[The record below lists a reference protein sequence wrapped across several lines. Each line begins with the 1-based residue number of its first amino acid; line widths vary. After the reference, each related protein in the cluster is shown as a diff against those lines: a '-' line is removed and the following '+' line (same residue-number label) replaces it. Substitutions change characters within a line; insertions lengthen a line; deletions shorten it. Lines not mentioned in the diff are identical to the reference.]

1 MLHELLLALSG
12 FSGDII
18 VYVSEPLVAPSSTSS
33 HHHPTL
39 SSLSSQNNENHPT
52 ATTTTATTNIQPQR
66 EGFYLDD
73 QLPFLH
79 ESEKHTIQQLCQ
91 IGFYYKKLSD
101 FITHYSSGSLY
112 ILALKQGLQE
122 ILEGYLRILT
132 RAEQEFCIW
141 EEVSSNEI
149 GGENSSSISSLN
161 PFSPT
166 PPSLFNSS
174 SLAVQQHNNST
185 GAIMPLTYLKQL
197 LRDYEIIFPNL
208 LDIVKQVQAEN
219 LSGAKLLDF
228 LYNATF
234 SGIPIIEASINRLL
248 YHCNVVL
255 MKQISAWMIY
265 GIISNQSEF
274 FVCEEVSSQP
284 NTSQSEEDLLK
295 TNDVWEKQYVLKTN
309 QIPSYISL
317 RVANKILFIGK
328 AIKILQTF
336 NNISKTDRQYKLP
349 NEELVG
355 FKEAMKIHETSRKY
369 NSFNFEF
376 TIDKIRIN
384 VGTHLWNLVVMDC
397 DLLGYIKSVREMYFL
412 GMGDFFLCF
421 IEDSDRIFNQPL
433 TPQHLVKDLKNIF
446 KQSSLKSSADNYKL
460 LDHYTVSYNKISLTD
475 TSNRYDL
482 LRSKHWPNEITLEF
496 NVGWPLN
503 LFFTDDLKEMYN
515 EIFKFL
521 LTCKRIQHKLTTS
534 WIPLTRNRSLKIFSG
549 LSWTLL
555 LRLKMANFVNS
566 LQFYLHTEVIE
577 GEFMAMEKSIKETKD
592 FETAKRLHQT
602 CIAKIHQRCFL
613 NKKQIMIPL
622 FTMLDQCLNLCDLV
636 SMLSNDLR
644 QERFQQSS
652 HRLEQ
657 IEKDF
662 ERNKNLLIQIA
673 PFLFAMGDVHA
684 FIDEK

>member
-18 VYVSEPLVAPSSTSS
+18 VHVSAMSEPSSSSQHSMDSSTSS
-33 HHHPTL
+33 
-39 SSLSSQNNENHPT
+39 SSFLRNGNTHANQI
-52 ATTTTATTNIQPQR
+52 TTNIQQR

-79 ESEKHTIQQLCQ
+79 ESEKNTIQQLCQ
-91 IGFYYKKLSD
+91 MGFYYKKLSD
-101 FITHYSSGSLY
+101 FMTHYSSGSLY

-132 RAEQEFCIW
+132 KAEQEFCIW
-141 EEVSSNEI
+141 EEEMSSYEI
-149 GGENSSSISSLN
+149 GGENSSFSSLH
-161 PFSPT
+161 PFSIP
-166 PPSLFNSS
+166 SS
-174 SLAVQQHNNST
+174 SFQTLQQNNNST

-197 LRDYEIIFPNL
+197 LRDYEIIFPHL

-228 LYNATF
+228 LYNSTF

-265 GIISNQSEF
+265 GIISNHSEF
-274 FVCEEVSSQP
+274 FVCEEISSQP
-284 NTSQSEEDLLK
+284 NTSQLEEELFK
-295 TNDVWEKQYVLKTN
+295 TNDVWNKQYVLKTN

-349 NEELVG
+349 NEELIG
-355 FKEAMKIHETSRKY
+355 FKEAMKIHETARKY

-376 TIDKIRIN
+376 TIDKIRIT

-397 DLLGYIKSVREMYFL
+397 DLLGYIKSVRDLFFI

-421 IEDSDRIFNQPL
+421 IEESDRIFSQPL

-446 KQSSLKSSADNYKL
+446 KQSSLKSSADNYKF

-475 TSNRYDL
+475 TSNKYDL
-482 LRSKHWPNEITLEF
+482 LRSKQWPNEITLEF

-521 LTCKRIQHKLTTS
+521 LTCKRVQHKLTAS
-534 WIPLTRNRSLKIFSG
+534 WIPLTRNRSSTTFSE

-555 LRLKMANFVNS
+555 LRSKMANFVNS

-577 GEFMAMEKSIKETKD
+577 GEFLAMEKSIKETKD

-613 NKKQIMIPL
+613 NKKQLIIPL
-622 FTMLDQCLNLCDLV
+622 LTMLDQCLNLCDLV
-636 SMLSNDLR
+636 SMLSSDLR

-652 HRLEQ
+652 QRLEQ

-673 PFLFAMGDVHA
+673 PFLFAMGDVQA
-684 FIDEK
+684 FTDEK